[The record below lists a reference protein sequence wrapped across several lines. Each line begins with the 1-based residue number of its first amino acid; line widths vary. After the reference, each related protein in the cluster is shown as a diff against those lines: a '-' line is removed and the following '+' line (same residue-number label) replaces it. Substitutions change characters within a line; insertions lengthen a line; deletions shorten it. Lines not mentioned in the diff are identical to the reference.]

1 MPPVEY
7 RRDVRDGYRMR
18 EDYHIVSNHHSTLV
32 TLALIMVSVLPSS
45 AQAPQ
50 GTKVGTLAC
59 KLSPSIG
66 LIIGSQQRMT
76 CRFIPDGRF
85 PEETYVGVL
94 NRIGLDIGITA
105 GGALAWA
112 VFAPTTGPLRGGL
125 AGRYGG
131 ASGEI
136 GVGVGVGA
144 NVLFGGSGRTISLQP
159 LSVEGSVGFN
169 LALGVAGLTLTA
181 VQ

>member
-1 MPPVEY
+1 MSIQ
-7 RRDVRDGYRMR
+7 DVPCE
-18 EDYHIVSNHHSTLV
+18 EDHHTVLNHHSTLV
-32 TLALIMVSVLPSS
+32 ALALIMASVLPSS
-45 AQAPQ
+45 AQAQQ

-59 KLSPSIG
+59 RLSPSIG
-66 LIIGSQQRMT
+66 LIIGSRQRMS
-76 CRFIPDGRF
+76 CRFTSDGRF
-85 PEETYVGVL
+85 PPENYMGVM

-112 VFAPTTGPLRGGL
+112 VIAPTAGPLRGGL
-125 AGRYGG
+125 AGTYVG

-144 NVLFGGSGRTISLQP
+144 NVLLGGSGRSVALQP
-159 LSVEGSVGFN
+159 LSLEGSVSLN
-169 LALGVAGLTLTA
+169 LALGVAGLTLTL